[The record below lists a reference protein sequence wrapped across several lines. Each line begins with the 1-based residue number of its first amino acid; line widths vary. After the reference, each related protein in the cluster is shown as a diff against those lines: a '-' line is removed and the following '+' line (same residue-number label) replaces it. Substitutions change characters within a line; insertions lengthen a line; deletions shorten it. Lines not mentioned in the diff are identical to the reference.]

1 MYEYII
7 LLSRIGRTIQKYISI
22 AYNLGVSKDLRLE
35 VGKGIYRKRD
45 LPLQRI
51 EVLNDMVTFF
61 IYISDIYKEKPK
73 DVQIFEYTYSNEN
86 VDKKVYREIISDTFL
101 YIRFFP
107 SRPLLNFI
115 LAQFYCSSDLISGM
129 IYILL
134 YYFI

>member
-1 MYEYII
+1 M
-7 LLSRIGRTIQKYISI
+7 
-22 AYNLGVSKDLRLE
+22 SKDLRLE

-73 DVQIFEYTYSNEN
+73 DVQIFEYTYSKDNI
-86 VDKKVYREIISDTFL
+86 DKKVYGEIISDTFL

-115 LAQFYCSSDLISGM
+115 LAQFYCSSDLISGI
-129 IYILL
+129 IYK
-134 YYFI
+134 YYLI